1 MATVAVAQALAL
13 PLEERGGALLA
24 LREDQWFERKSM
36 RTSARDLTR
45 TEIAFAN
52 AEGGVVVVGLH
63 EGRVEGIARRRGSL
77 NAWQQAALDFSVP
90 PVPVSTHLVTCIND
104 RGEDDELLVIEVETS
119 EVVHSTTS
127 DDVYLRVGDENRR
140 LSFRQRQE
148 LGYDKGQASFEAT
161 VVRGAHAAELDG
173 DLLRDYAE
181 AVSHPDPTRLLTA
194 RGLLTRSGEV
204 TTGSI
209 LLFGTHPQDRYPETI
224 VRVLRYRGTERG
236 AGVRQQLVEDVRCE
250 GPIPHLLAQAR
261 QQMYEHIPTRQALG
275 VDGRFGPVSL
285 IPPDAWLEG
294 LVNAVVHRSYS
305 LMGDHIRV
313 EIFDNRVEIES
324 PGRFPG
330 LVDITDPLAVTRFAR
345 NPRIARVCADL
356 RFGQELG
363 EGIRRIFEEMRLAGL
378 ADPEYLQTSG
388 SVRLILSST
397 PVDRELESRLP
408 TGGRELVRMIR
419 EGERTSTGDLVDA
432 TGLSR
437 PVVLK
442 RLRALEELGLVER
455 VGRSPTDPR
464 AFWRL
469 ST

>member
-1 MATVAVAQALAL
+1 MATVAVSRALAL
-13 PLEERGGALLA
+13 PPEERGAALLA
-24 LREDQWFERKSM
+24 LTEDQWFERKSS
-36 RTSARDLTR
+36 RVSARDLAH

-52 AEGGVVVVGLH
+52 AEGGIAVVGLH
-63 EGRVEGIARRRGSL
+63 AKQVEGIRRRRESI
-77 NAWQQAALDFSVP
+77 NAWQQASLDFCVP
-90 PVPVSTHLVTCIND
+90 PVPVSTSLVDCVND
-104 RGEDDELLVIEVETS
+104 RGEADELLVVEVETS
-119 EVVHSTTS
+119 EVVHQTTS
-127 DDVYLRVGDENRR
+127 DDVYLRVGDENRK

-148 LGYDKGQASFEAT
+148 LVYDKGQAFFEAT
-161 VVRGAHAAELDG
+161 VVRDGELDEL
-173 DLLRDYAE
+173 DRSLLDDYAN
-181 AVSHPDPTRLLTA
+181 AVSHSDPLRLLAARGLTA
-194 RGLLTRSGEV
+194 RDGQI
-204 TTGSI
+204 TTGSV
-209 LLFGTHPQDRYPETI
+209 LLFGAHPQNRYPEAI
-224 VRVLRYRGTERG
+224 VRVLRYRGSERG
-236 AGVRQQLVEDVRCE
+236 AGVRQQLLDDIRCE
-250 GPIPHLLAQAR
+250 GPIPRLLHEAR
-261 QQMYEHIPTRQALG
+261 QALYEHIPTRQALG

-285 IPPDAWLEG
+285 IPQDAWLEG

-330 LVDITDPLAVTRFAR
+330 LVDITDPLAITRFAR

-378 ADPEYLQTSG
+378 ADPEYVQTAG
-388 SVRLILSST
+388 SVRLILAST

-419 EGERTSTGDLVDA
+419 EGERISTGDLVDA

-442 RLRALEELGLVER
+442 RLRALESLELVER

-464 AFWRL
+464 AFWKL

>member
-1 MATVAVAQALAL
+1 MATVAVARALAL
-13 PLEERGGALLA
+13 PREERGGALLA
-24 LREDQWFERKSM
+24 LTEDQWFERKSM
-36 RTSARDLTR
+36 RTHAGDLAH

-63 EGRVEGIARRRGSL
+63 GGRVEGIADRRGSL

-90 PVPVSTHLVTCIND
+90 PVPVTTRIVTCIND
-104 RGEDDELLVIEVETS
+104 RGEEDELLVVEVETS
-119 EVVHSTTS
+119 EVVHATTG
-127 DDVYLRVGDENRR
+127 DDLYLRVGDENRK

-148 LGYDKGQASFEAT
+148 LAYDKGQAFFEAT
-161 VVRGAHAAELDG
+161 VVRDALPTELDG

-194 RGLLTRSGEV
+194 RGLLTRNGEV
-204 TTGSI
+204 TMGSI
-209 LLFGTHPQDRYPETI
+209 LLFGTHPQDRYPDAI
-224 VRVLRYRGTERG
+224 VRVLRYRGAERG
-236 AGVRQQLVEDVRCE
+236 AGVRQQLVADLRFE
-250 GPIPHLLAQAR
+250 GPIPPLLARAR
-261 QQMYEHIPTRQALG
+261 QEMYERIPTRQALG

-378 ADPEYLQTSG
+378 SDPEYVQTSG
-388 SVRLILSST
+388 SVRLILSSI

-464 AFWRL
+464 AFWKL